1 MSLKQ
6 LIGTALL
13 GFGLNYCASM
23 PLNYQGQ
30 PLTQT
35 QQQRFVELKDKVDYL
50 KSVSKKE
57 YDKAEQDILNARN
70 ADEFYE
76 AKTRYTLFEMLQ
88 LDEKDPHLN
97 QRTQLDLTG
106 LSLDLANRPEVERW
120 TRGPHVPGRSMYTSG
135 NFTSTCP
142 GLELVEAQLKKYG
155 IDLGSYEYPFPVS
168 RASEH
173 LGELWRERN
182 SCNAR

>member
-1 MSLKQ
+1 MNIKQ

-30 PLTQT
+30 LLTQT
-35 QQQRFVELKDKVDYL
+35 DQQRFVELKDKVDYL
-50 KSVSKKE
+50 KSVSKIE
-57 YDKAEQDILNARN
+57 YQKAEQDILSARN

-76 AKTRYTLFEMLQ
+76 AKTRHTLFEIMNLK
-88 LDEKDPHLN
+88 DKDPHFN
-97 QRTQLDLTG
+97 RRVEMKLTSF
-106 LSLDLANRPEVERW
+106 SLDLENSSAIEKW
-120 TRGPHVPGRSMYTSG
+120 TREPHVSGREYNLRG

-142 GLELVEAQLKKYG
+142 GLERIDHFLQKKG
-155 IDLGSYEYPFPVS
+155 INLGSYEYPFPVS
-168 RASEH
+168 KASEH

-182 SCNAR
+182 SCNQ